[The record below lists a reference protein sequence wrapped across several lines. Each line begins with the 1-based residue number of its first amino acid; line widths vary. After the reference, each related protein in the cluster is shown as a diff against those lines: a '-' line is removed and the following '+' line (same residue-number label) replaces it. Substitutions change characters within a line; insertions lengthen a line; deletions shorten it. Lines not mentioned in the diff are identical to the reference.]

1 MAIGY
6 LLISPFIHGWAKTAM
21 RSMKSMLRWDDLRLF
36 LMVATEG
43 SLSAAARRLRLGQP
57 TVSRRMHELELQVGE
72 SLFSRLSQGSPL
84 TLAGQR
90 LLPAAQRMA
99 EWAAEAQANLSP
111 GSLKRAQGT
120 VRIAAPPG
128 IAAEMLLPLAAR
140 LRVSHADLQIQLLA
154 GVEILNLTRGE
165 ADLALRTHRP
175 SDPDLEILDQV
186 GSSLSA
192 YAAPSYIARLP
203 AKPRIAQIDWI
214 AWAPAYEH
222 LQLNR
227 DLQAR
232 IPDFKPA
239 FTADDFLIL
248 IAACRAGVG
257 ALLLARGMMRR
268 TLPQELVEIPLA
280 PALNLRAELFLVAH
294 KRHRQLGKLQPVIAA
309 IREEFEDVR
318 RGAKHDS
325 RRRRPTALP
334 KHPAAGRSNE
344 RP

>member
-1 MAIGY
+1 
-6 LLISPFIHGWAKTAM
+6 
-21 RSMKSMLRWDDLRLF
+21 MKSVLRWDDLQLF
-36 LMVATEG
+36 LAVAEEG

-57 TVSRRMHELELQVGE
+57 TMSRRMHELELQVGE
-72 SLFSRLSQGSPL
+72 ALFNRLSQGSPL

-90 LLPAAQRMA
+90 LLPATQRMA
-99 EWAAEAQANLSP
+99 EWAVEATAASLSP
-111 GSLKRAQGT
+111 RSLRRAEGT

-128 IAAEMLLPLAAR
+128 IATEMLLPLTAR
-140 LRVSHADLQIQLLA
+140 LRVSHAALQIQILA
-154 GVEILNLTRGE
+154 GVEVLNLTRGE

-175 SDPDLEILDQV
+175 ADPDLEILDQV
-186 GSSLSA
+186 ESSMHA
-192 YAAPSYIARLP
+192 YAAPSYAARLP
-203 AKPRIAQIDWI
+203 PRPRLKQIDWI

-232 IPDFKPA
+232 IPGFKPA

-257 ALLLARGMMRR
+257 ALVLARGMMRR
-268 TLPQELVEIPLA
+268 ALPQELVELPVA
-280 PALNLRAELFLVAH
+280 PSLDLRAELFLVAH

-318 RGAKHDS
+318 LTSG
-325 RRRRPTALP
+325 
-334 KHPAAGRSNE
+334 
-344 RP
+344 